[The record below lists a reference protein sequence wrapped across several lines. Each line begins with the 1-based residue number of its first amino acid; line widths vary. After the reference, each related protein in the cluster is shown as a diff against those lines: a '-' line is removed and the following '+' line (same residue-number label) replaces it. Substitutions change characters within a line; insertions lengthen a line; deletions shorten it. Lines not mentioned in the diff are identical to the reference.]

1 MTVKL
6 YNQNSYLTEFTSVIT
21 DITENAIVLK
31 ETAFF
36 PEGGGQTSDTGMLG
50 DCEIYDV
57 QEKDGI
63 IYHFTKTPHNYKI
76 GETVNGKI
84 NFDKRFS
91 DMQQHSGEH
100 IVSGLVHKMFGY
112 DNVGFHLGHDVVT
125 LDFNGLFTK
134 EDIIELERKA
144 NETVTANKRITV
156 TFPSSEE
163 LENISYRSK
172 KEIDGDVR
180 IVEIEDTDI
189 CACCAPHVEL
199 TGEIGLIKIVGF
211 DKHRGGTRMS
221 ILCGKRAMEDYRIK
235 QEQNHGV
242 SVALKVKEYETADGV
257 DRLLKKKAEL
267 EYEISKLNLE
277 IAKIHADMDE
287 HGEKI
292 IIFKELNGSN
302 LTAFADKLKE
312 KATDFVAA
320 FGYVSENNY
329 QYVLCSNSMDV
340 RPMCKELN
348 TALNGRGGGKP
359 QMVQGSVSASR
370 EEIEAFLGRI

>member
-1 MTVKL
+1 MTIRL
-6 YNQNSYLTEFTSVIT
+6 YNNDSYLTVFSSVIT
-21 DITENAIVLK
+21 EITDDAIILR

-36 PEGGGQTSDTGMLG
+36 PEGGGQTSDKGMLG

-63 IYHFTKTPHNYKI
+63 IYHYTKTPHSYKVGDVVEGRI
-76 GETVNGKI
+76 D
-84 NFDKRFS
+84 FDKRFS

-100 IVSGLVHKMFGY
+100 IVSGLVNKTFGY

-134 EDIIELERKA
+134 DDLTELERKA
-144 NETVTANKRITV
+144 NETVTANKKITV
-156 TFPSSEE
+156 TFPSPDE
-163 LENISYRSK
+163 LESIAYRSK
-172 KEIDGDVR
+172 KEIDGEVR

-189 CACCAPHVEL
+189 CACCAPHVRL
-199 TGEIGLIKIVGF
+199 TGEIGLIKIVGA

-221 ILCGKRAMEDYRIK
+221 ILCGQRAMEDYRIK

-267 EYEISKLNLE
+267 EYEIGRLNLE
-277 IAKIHADMDE
+277 ISKIHADMVKPAE
-287 HGEKI
+287 RI

-302 LTAFADKLKE
+302 LTAFADRLKE

-320 FGYVSENNY
+320 FGYVDENNY
-329 QYVLCSNSMDV
+329 QYVLCSNSIDV
-340 RPMCKELN
+340 RPMCREMN
-348 TALNGRGGGKP
+348 SALNGRGGGKP
-359 QMVQGSVSASR
+359 QMVQGSIQANKK
-370 EEIEAFLGRI
+370 EIERFFGI

>member
-1 MTVKL
+1 MTIKL
-6 YNQNSYLTEFTSVIT
+6 YNNDSYLTEFSSVIT
-21 DITENAIVLK
+21 EITDDAIVLR

-36 PEGGGQTSDTGMLG
+36 PEGGGQTSDRGMLG

-63 IYHFTKTPHNYKI
+63 IYHYTKTPHSYKI
-76 GETVNGKI
+76 GDGISGKI
-84 NFDKRFS
+84 DFAKRFS

-100 IVSGLVHKMFGY
+100 IVSGLVNRMFGF

-134 EDIIELERKA
+134 DELAELERRA
-144 NETVTANKRITV
+144 NETVTANKKITV
-156 TFPSSEE
+156 TFPSPLE
-163 LENISYRSK
+163 LENIAYRSK
-172 KEIDGDVR
+172 KEIDGEIR

-189 CACCAPHVEL
+189 CACCAPHVRL
-199 TGEIGLIKIVGF
+199 TGEVGLIKIVGA

-221 ILCGKRAMEDYRIK
+221 ILCGQRAMEDYRIK

-267 EYEISKLNLE
+267 EYEIYRLNLE
-277 IAKIHADMDE
+277 IAGIHADMIE
-287 HGEKI
+287 PAERI
-292 IIFKELNGSN
+292 IVFKELNGSN

-320 FGYVSENNY
+320 FGYVDDNNY
-329 QYVLCSNSMDV
+329 QYVLCSNSIDV

-348 TALNGRGGGKP
+348 SALHGRGGGKP
-359 QMVQGSVSASR
+359 QMVQGSVQASKK
-370 EEIEAFLGRI
+370 EIEEFFGA

>member
-1 MTVKL
+1 MTIKL
-6 YNQNSYLTEFTSVIT
+6 YNNDSYLNEFNSIIT
-21 DITENAIVLK
+21 DITDDAIVLK

-50 DCEIYDV
+50 ECEIYDV
-57 QEKDGI
+57 QEKDGV
-63 IYHFTKTPHNYKI
+63 IYHFTKTKHSYKI
-76 GETVNGKI
+76 GDEIKGRI
-84 NFDKRFS
+84 SFEKRFS

-125 LDFNGLFTK
+125 LDFNGLFTYD
-134 EDIIELERKA
+134 DIVNLERKA
-144 NETVTANKRITV
+144 NETVTANKKITV
-156 TFPSSEE
+156 SFPSENE
-163 LENISYRSK
+163 LECIPYRSK
-172 KEIDGDVR
+172 KEIDGDIR

-189 CACCAPHVEL
+189 CACCAPHVKL
-199 TGEIGLIKIVGF
+199 TGEIGLIKIVGYE
-211 DKHRGGTRMS
+211 KHRGGTRMS

-257 DRLLKKKAEL
+257 DRLLKRKSEL

-277 IAKIHADMDE
+277 IAKIHADTVEPSD
-287 HGEKI
+287 KI

-302 LTAFADKLKE
+302 LTAFADRLKE

-320 FGYVSENNY
+320 FGYVDESNY
-329 QYVLCSNSMDV
+329 QYVLCSNSIDV

-348 TALNGRGGGKP
+348 AALNGRGGGKP

-370 EEIEAFLGRI
+370 AEIEKFF

>member
-1 MTVKL
+1 MTIRL
-6 YNQNSYLTEFTSVIT
+6 YNNDSYLTVFSSVIT
-21 DITENAIVLK
+21 EITDDAIILR

-36 PEGGGQTSDTGMLG
+36 PEGGGQTSDKGMLG

-63 IYHFTKTPHNYKI
+63 IYHYTRTPHSYKV
-76 GETVNGKI
+76 GDVVEGKI
-84 NFDKRFS
+84 DFDKRFS

-100 IVSGLVHKMFGY
+100 IVSGLVNKTFGY

-134 EDIIELERKA
+134 DDLTELERKA
-144 NETVTANKRITV
+144 NETVTANKKITV
-156 TFPSSEE
+156 TFPSPDE
-163 LENISYRSK
+163 LESIAYRSK
-172 KEIDGDVR
+172 KEIDGEVR

-189 CACCAPHVEL
+189 CACCAPHVRL
-199 TGEIGLIKIVGF
+199 TGEIGLIKIVGA

-221 ILCGKRAMEDYRIK
+221 ILCGQRAMEDYRIK

-267 EYEISKLNLE
+267 EYEIGRLNLE
-277 IAKIHADMDE
+277 IAKIHADMVKLE
-287 HGEKI
+287 ERI

-302 LTAFADKLKE
+302 LTAFADRLKE

-320 FGYVSENNY
+320 FGYVDESNY
-329 QYVLCSNSMDV
+329 QYVLCSNSIDV
-340 RPMCKELN
+340 RPMCREMN
-348 TALNGRGGGKP
+348 SALNGRGGGKP
-359 QMVQGSVSASR
+359 QMVQGSIQANK
-370 EEIEAFLGRI
+370 EEIERFFGI